1 MTEAT
6 AHRQDAGGL
15 PVQPRSAL
23 EGIRVLDMSRVL
35 AGPICGQVL
44 ADLGAEVIKVER
56 PALGREALADDPRFL
71 TNELRVKNADALGTQ
86 ASTALSTRNVQE
98 WLAAFE
104 HAKVP
109 CSPINTI
116 AEVFDDP
123 HVRARGALL
132 ELDHPLAGRMPSI
145 ANPMRL
151 SKSPM
156 CCDRAPPLLGEN
168 TVEILRDVL
177 GISPAEISTLRE
189 TGAV

>member
-1 MTEAT
+1 M
-6 AHRQDAGGL
+6 
-15 PVQPRSAL
+15 
-23 EGIRVLDMSRVL
+23 
-35 AGPICGQVL
+35 
-44 ADLGAEVIKVER
+44 ER
-56 PALGREALADDPRFL
+56 PASGEALADDPRFFK
-71 TNELRVKNADALGTQ
+71 NELRVKNADALGTQ

-132 ELDHPLAGRMPSI
+132 ELDHPLAGRMPGI

-151 SKSPM
+151 SKCPM
-156 CCDRAPPLLGEN
+156 CYDRAPPLLGEH

-189 TGAV
+189 TGVV